1 LTCRPM
7 LRKSLMLRGSSAVG
21 GWRLFGVE
29 HEVDDVEHHENE
41 AIGAE
46 GLEALGDFDYVIVTE
61 HMAPSVTPVLAR
73 RAALHRRGLA
83 RDEPLTL
90 ELRL

>member
-1 LTCRPM
+1 M

-46 GLEALGDFDYVIVTE
+46 GLEALGDFDY
-61 HMAPSVTPVLAR
+61 AR
-73 RAALHRRGLA
+73 STGLHRRGLA